1 MNYELL
7 ILNSQFSILDIMFDD
22 LSKIFRGDRV
32 IWMIFLTLCVIS
44 VIEVYSAS
52 SMLTFKTSFWQP
64 IIKHVM
70 FLLGGAVIVLLVHSM
85 PSKYFWIFVVMLPF
99 VWLLLGATQ
108 FVGHTINDAK
118 RTLFGFQSSELA
130 KLSLISCVAFILS
143 RQKTKISESSS
154 FKWICVLSIIT
165 CALIFFENFST
176 AAILYS
182 VIVVMMF
189 VGQVSFKRIALLI
202 SATVATI
209 ALIFA
214 FIWNFPD
221 MADKVGLH
229 RGVVWVN
236 RIKNYHEQPEITKDG
251 KIPDSIFQPT
261 MAKIALA
268 RGGVFGKL
276 PGNSHLS
283 DFLPQAYSDFI
294 YAIIIE
300 ETGIIGGIA
309 VLAIYVFLFIRAGT
323 IANRCTKLFPKLLVM
338 GCALMIMLQA
348 LVNMAVSVGLMPV
361 TGQPLPLVSRG
372 GSSIL
377 VTCVFIGI
385 ILSVSRFENPRGVLQ
400 EEAIEEEFE
409 EERRL
414 ANEADQLSP
423 QIVF

>member
-1 MNYELL
+1 
-7 ILNSQFSILDIMFDD
+7 
-22 LSKIFRGDRV
+22 
-32 IWMIFLTLCVIS
+32 
-44 VIEVYSAS
+44 
-52 SMLTFKTSFWQP
+52 
-64 IIKHVM
+64 
-70 FLLGGAVIVLLVHSM
+70 
-85 PSKYFWIFVVMLPF
+85 MLPF

-108 FVGHTINDAK
+108 VIGHSVNGANRYI
-118 RTLFGFQSSELA
+118 FGFQPSELA
-130 KLSLISCVAFILS
+130 KLSLIACAAFILS
-143 RQKTKISESSS
+143 RQKNRISESSG
-154 FKWICVLSIIT
+154 FKWIWVLSIIT

-189 VGQVSFKRIALLI
+189 IGQVSFKRMALLI
-202 SATVATI
+202 LTTVATV

-214 FIWNFPD
+214 FIRFLPD
-221 MADKVGLH
+221 KAEKVGLH

-236 RIKNYHEQPEITKDG
+236 RIMNYKEQSNITKDG
-251 KIPDSIFQPT
+251 KIPDPIFQPT

-268 RGGVFGKL
+268 RGGIVGTM

-300 ETGIIGGIA
+300 ETGILGGIA

-377 VTCVFIGI
+377 ITCVFIGI
-385 ILSVSRFENPRGVLQ
+385 ILSVSRFENPRGVIQ
-400 EEAIEEEFE
+400 EETFEEEFE

-414 ANEADQLSP
+414 ANEEDQLSP
-423 QIVF
+423 QIVL